1 MVNIFIFDNTENV
14 LRIDNYSILLIKEF
28 KDL

>member
-1 MVNIFIFDNTENV
+1 MEIFIFDNVNNK
-14 LRIDNYSILLIKEF
+14 LRINEYDILLIKEF

>member
-1 MVNIFIFDNTENV
+1 MDFFVFDDVTNT
-14 LRIDNYSILLIKEF
+14 LRLNESPILLIKEF

>member
-1 MVNIFIFDNTENV
+1 MDFFVFDDVTNT
-14 LRIDNYSILLIKEF
+14 LRINEYPILLIKEF